1 MSRPETGPGAA
12 EAERAMEGRRL
23 AGGETRGRRP
33 GGGDARG
40 LILAAARASFGERGF
55 ERATMRD
62 IAARAGVDSA
72 LVHHYFGT
80 KQQLFLAAMEFPVDF
95 ATIVPSLLAG
105 PPEQLGERFVQFFL
119 GLWEAPASRPLLLGV
134 LRSAMTDP
142 VAATML
148 RRLVAEGP
156 VLALAGAIDRP
167 DAALRAELIGS
178 HLLGLAVVRYVV
190 GAEPLASASPA
201 DLARSVG
208 PTIER
213 YLTGDLG

>member
-1 MSRPETGPGAA
+1 V
-12 EAERAMEGRRL
+12 
-23 AGGETRGRRP
+23 
-33 GGGDARG
+33 
-40 LILAAARASFGERGF
+40 ILAAARASFSERGF

-95 ATIVPSLLAG
+95 ATIVPALLAG
-105 PPEQLGERFVQFFL
+105 PADQLGERFIRFFL
-119 GLWEAPASRPLLLGV
+119 GLWEAPTSQPLLLGV

-142 VAATML
+142 VAAAML
-148 RRLVAEGP
+148 RPLVSEGP

-190 GAEPLASASPA
+190 GAEPLASASPD
-201 DLARSVG
+201 DLARAVG

-213 YLTGDLG
+213 YLTGELG